1 MEQKTIT
8 AVHTIIDR
16 KKNYIAEISP
26 AAVKTMYNVTYTTD
40 VNSALDF
47 FSIPN
52 AEKNVRH
59 FVNHHSRAFFI
70 EQESVSIK
78 PSTYINDLK

>member
-16 KKNYIAEISP
+16 KKNFIAEISP
-26 AAVKTMYNVTYTTD
+26 AAVKSMYNVTYTTD
-40 VNSALDF
+40 VNNALDF

-52 AEKNVRH
+52 AEKKVRH
-59 FVNHHSRAFFI
+59 FVNYHNRAFFI
-70 EQESVSIK
+70 EQESITIK
-78 PSTYINDLK
+78 PSTYITDLK